1 MINIYAKDLPLNARK
16 ELEDITEI
24 TNDVILKYVAKCHL
38 HPNNSLIAAR
48 LTAEQLRNVT
58 YDHLKVDKY
67 TYFTAYLEHAVTLG
81 LLDERMLLFDLEA
94 LEDALIL
101 ENMKL
106 FHYMGIRT
114 LIDRYLIR
122 ELDGTILE
130 LPQTFFLRVA
140 MGLHLNEA
148 SKDAH
153 ITAKIVTLYK
163 TMSSME
169 YIPST
174 PTLFNSGTNHSQLS
188 SCFVGTVED
197 SLFDIYQNIAITA
210 QLSKYSGGVGMN
222 WNAIR
227 SNGSY
232 IKGVSGE
239 SQGVIPFLKVYNDT
253 LVAVNQGGKR
263 RGAGVAYIEPWHADI
278 KAFLNLRKSTG
289 EERLRCHDMNTALWL
304 PDIFMQRVID
314 NGTWSLFDPSVVPQF
329 KDLYGEAFTEAYI
342 RAEKCINT
350 PKVTLKATS
359 LWQSILSTIYET
371 GHPWLTFKDTFNR
384 RNPQAHD
391 GAIHSSNLCTEIG
404 LNTSKDEIAVCNLGS
419 INLTKFVHKGKVQRL
434 KLKKAVFNAINAL
447 NKVIDHNFHVIDK
460 AEKSNKKHRAIGLGS
475 MGFHTM
481 LQQNNIRY
489 DSAAALKLNAE
500 LAEYIQ
506 YFSLLASNELAKQ
519 YGHYTSFPGSTWS
532 QGILTHETATKTH
545 INAAPKRCVPQSAY
559 TTLKRNIIK
568 YGLRNCTLTAIAP
581 TATISNLCNVSQSY
595 EPIYSNLFSKSNLS
609 GVFSVINTEMFH
621 KHNLSTQEVNSLVN
635 NEGKSANPLFV
646 TAFDVPPEAIIRLA
660 ADRQLYVDQAIS
672 TNIYFDSLD
681 GNLLADIYINAW
693 KAGLKSTYYLR
704 SKAASSIDVY
714 SNSTPTPQV
723 CTLDE
728 GCESCQ

>member
-1 MINIYAKDLPLNARK
+1 MINIYVKDLPLNDRK
-16 ELEDITEI
+16 ELEDITEV
-24 TNDVILKYVAKCHL
+24 TNNVILKYVAKCHL

-48 LTAEQLRNVT
+48 LTAEQLRNAT
-58 YDHLKVDKY
+58 YDHLKVDKR
-67 TYFTAYLEHAVTLG
+67 TYFAAYLEHAVTLG

-94 LEDALIL
+94 LDDALIL

-114 LIDRYLIR
+114 LIDRYLIG
-122 ELDGTILE
+122 EVDGTILE

-148 SKDAH
+148 SKDTH

-163 TMSSME
+163 SMSSME
-169 YIPST
+169 YLPST

-188 SCFVGTVED
+188 SCFVGTVGD
-197 SLFDIYQNIAITA
+197 SLTDIYKNISITA

-222 WNAIR
+222 WNAVR

-278 KAFLNLRKSTG
+278 KAFLALRKSTG
-289 EERLRCHDMNTALWL
+289 EERLRCHDMNTALWI
-304 PDIFMQRVID
+304 PDVFMQRVKD
-314 NGTWSLFDPSVVPQF
+314 NGVWSLFDPNVVPQF
-329 KDLYGEAFTEAYI
+329 NDLYGEEFTEAYI
-342 RAEKCINT
+342 RAEKCIST
-350 PKVTLKATS
+350 PKVTIKAVS
-359 LWQSILSTIYET
+359 LWQSILATIYET

-384 RNPQAHD
+384 RNPQAHV
-391 GAIHSSNLCTEIG
+391 GVIHSSNLCTEIG

-419 INLTKFVHKGKVQRL
+419 INLTKFVRKGKVQRL
-434 KLKKAVFNAINAL
+434 RLKKAVFTAINAL
-447 NKVIDHNFHVIDK
+447 NNVIDHNFHVVDI
-460 AEKSNKKHRAIGLGS
+460 AEKSNKRHRAIGLGS

-489 DSAAALKLNAE
+489 DSAAALDLNAE

-506 YFSLLASNELAKQ
+506 YYAMLASNELAKHN
-519 YGHYTSFPGSTWS
+519 GHYASFPGSTWS
-532 QGILTHETATKTH
+532 QGTLTHETASKFQS
-545 INAAPKRCVPQSAY
+545 NAAPIRCVPQSAY
-559 TTLKRNIIK
+559 AQLKRSIKK

-595 EPIYSNLFSKSNLS
+595 EPIYSNLYSKTNLS
-609 GVFSVINTEMFH
+609 GVFSVINNEMFSKRALNEKEVH
-621 KHNLSTQEVNSLVN
+621 DLVST
-635 NEGKSANPLFV
+635 EGKSEDPLFV
-646 TAFDVPPEAIIRLA
+646 TAFDVKPEAIIRMA
-660 ADRQLYVDQAIS
+660 ADRQLYIDQAIS

-681 GNLLADIYINAW
+681 GDFLSDTYINAW
-693 KAGLKSTYYLR
+693 EAGLKSTYYLR
-704 SKAASSIDVY
+704 SKAASNIEVHATASI
-714 SNSTPTPQV
+714 TPPV
-723 CTLDE
+723 CNLEE